1 MQGKQAVGLLSIF
14 LISLYWK
21 ISMSEKN
28 KKNLAKYHWLSLIY
42 DAAVG
47 TSLFNGARQREFEL
61 AKIQPGQRVLVAG
74 IGTGLDL
81 PYIPLDAE
89 VVGID
94 LSSDMLSQAQLKAI
108 NRNVSLHEMNAEE
121 LSFEDW
127 SFDIV
132 ILNLILSVVGNPRK
146 TMTEVHRVIKP
157 TGSIWILGKFSEKR
171 VGFLR
176 KTLSFVTSGLGGA
189 NLNLSLN
196 ELIRELPLIKVYEE
210 KRFMADIIGLKVSEN
225 RSSE

>member
-1 MQGKQAVGLLSIF
+1 
-14 LISLYWK
+14 
-21 ISMSEKN
+21 MSEKN
-28 KKNLAKYHWLSLIY
+28 KKNLSKYHWLSFIY

-47 TSLFNGARQREFEL
+47 NSLFNRARQREFEL
-61 AKIQPGQRVLVAG
+61 AKIQPSQRVLIVG
-74 IGTGLDL
+74 MGTGLDL

-94 LSSDMLSQAQLKAI
+94 LSSDMLSQARLKAI
-108 NRNVSLHEMNAEE
+108 NRNASFYEMNAEE
-121 LSFEDW
+121 LSFEER

-146 TMTEVHRVIKP
+146 TMTEVYRVIKP
-157 TGSIWILGKFSEKR
+157 AGSIWVLGKFTEQR
-171 VGFLR
+171 IGFLR
-176 KTLSFVTSGLGGA
+176 KTLSFVTSALGGA

-210 KRFMADIIGLKVSEN
+210 KRFMTDIIGLKVSGN
-225 RSSE
+225 RSSG